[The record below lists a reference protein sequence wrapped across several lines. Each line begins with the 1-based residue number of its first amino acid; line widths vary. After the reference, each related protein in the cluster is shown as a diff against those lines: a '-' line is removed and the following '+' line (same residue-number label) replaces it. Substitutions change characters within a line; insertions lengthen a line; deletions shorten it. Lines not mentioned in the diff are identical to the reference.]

1 MKERKF
7 SGSIEELEF
16 VRAELEREKK
26 EEDSLFSKDWL
37 SRSIQDRVKLGIT
50 LYPLV
55 YEEQSFGR
63 EGSWILTFRFPNQE
77 EYPSKFQSGAPVQ
90 IGKNEDRVRAILV
103 SLHKERI
110 RIAIDEVPEWTEDGK
125 CFLDLLPDETSYKEM
140 FHALDAVIGAT
151 KGTRLYVNRELLLG
165 YGKPDPIIIRDG
177 DRSRILGRM
186 TGNLNESQRKAA
198 IKAVLSEDVTIIHG
212 PPGTGKT
219 TTLTEIISQ
228 LVAEGKRILVS
239 APTHSACD
247 LLVES
252 ISTRGIPVLRLGHP
266 ARISDAAL
274 HATLDYK
281 LFHHPDGKLLSEY
294 RRDVIEISKQVKKY
308 KRNFGEKEKEE
319 RKNLFQEVKELKKTI
334 RSMEK
339 GLIDS
344 LVSSHPVVVST
355 PVASARSVLEGR
367 QFDFCVL
374 DESSQGLEP
383 AFWIPILKS
392 DRVILAGDHKQL
404 PPSLFSEKNSLEFTL
419 FEKAA
424 ERLETSGRVFLLDTQ
439 YRMKDEISFFPSME
453 FYSNRLKS
461 GRPEP
466 ERISNFPETFPFG
479 NALQWIDTAGT
490 DSEEVAVDDSLT
502 NPFEADLQVRL
513 CTLLREN
520 NWSEEEIT
528 VLSPYRAQ
536 VRLISEKLREAGLTK
551 IGVSTIDS
559 FQGRENRCILL
570 GFVRSNS
577 EGRSGFLKESRRI
590 NVGMTRAKD
599 LLLCIG
605 DSSTLLEDPFL
616 SRLIRFVEDKEIFRT
631 AWEFRDP

>member
-7 SGSIEELEF
+7 SSSIEELEL

-37 SRSIQDRVKLGIT
+37 SRPLQDRVKLGIT

-55 YEEQSFGR
+55 YEEQSLGR

-103 SLHKERI
+103 SLHGEKI
-110 RIAIDEVPEWTEDGK
+110 RVAIEEVPEWIEDGK
-125 CFLDLLPDETSYKEM
+125 CFLDLLPDETSYREM
-140 FHALDAVIGAT
+140 FQALDQVASAA

-165 YGKPDPIIIRDG
+165 YGSPDPVAIRDG
-177 DRSRILGRM
+177 DRSRILERI
-186 TGNLNESQRKAA
+186 NPSLNDSQKNAVLHC
-198 IKAVLSEDVTIIHG
+198 VLSEDVSIVHG

-219 TTLTEIISQ
+219 TTLTEIVNQ
-228 LVAEGKRILVS
+228 LVEEGRKILVS

-252 ISTRGIPVLRLGHP
+252 ISAKGISVLRLGHP
-266 ARISDAAL
+266 ARIGEAVLNS
-274 HATLDYK
+274 TLDYK
-281 LFHHPDGKLLSEY
+281 LFHHSDGKLLNEY
-294 RRDVIEISKQVKKY
+294 RKDVIEISRQAKKY
-308 KRNFGEKEKEE
+308 KRNFGEKEREE
-319 RKNLFQEVKELKKTI
+319 RRNLFQEVKELKKTI

-344 LVSSHPVVVST
+344 LISSHPVIVST
-355 PVASARSVLEGR
+355 PVASSRSVLEGKT
-367 QFDFCVL
+367 FDFCVL
-374 DESSQGLEP
+374 DESSQALEP
-383 AFWIPILKS
+383 ASWIPILKS

-404 PPSLFSEKNSLEFTL
+404 PPTLFSDRNSLETTL

-424 ERLETSGRVFLLDTQ
+424 ERLEFSNRVFLLDTQ
-439 YRMKDEISFFPSME
+439 YRMKDEISSFPSME

-461 GRPEP
+461 GRPMS
-466 ERISNFPETFPFG
+466 ERTSNFPETFPFG
-479 NALQWIDTAGT
+479 NAFQWIDTAGT
-490 DSEEVAVDDSLT
+490 DSEEVSMDDSII
-502 NPFEADLQVRL
+502 NPFEADLEVRL
-513 CTLLREN
+513 CILLQEN
-520 NWSEEEIT
+520 NWPEEEIT
-528 VLSPYRAQ
+528 ILSPYRAQ
-536 VRLISEKLREAGLTK
+536 VRLLSEKLREAGLFK
-551 IGVSTIDS
+551 VQVSTIDS

-570 GFVRSNS
+570 GFVRSNP

-590 NVGMTRAKD
+590 NVGMTRARD

-616 SRLIRFVEDKEIFRT
+616 SKLIQFAEEKGVFRT
-631 AWEFRDP
+631 AWEF

>member
-7 SGSIEELEF
+7 SSSIEELEL

-37 SRSIQDRVKLGIT
+37 SRPLQDRVKLGIT

-103 SLHKERI
+103 SLHGEKI
-110 RIAIDEVPEWTEDGK
+110 RVAIEEVPEWIEDGK
-125 CFLDLLPDETSYKEM
+125 CFLDLLPDETSYREM
-140 FHALDAVIGAT
+140 FQALDQVASAA

-165 YGKPDPIIIRDG
+165 YGSPDPVAIRDG
-177 DRSRILGRM
+177 DRSRILERI
-186 TGNLNESQRKAA
+186 NPSLNDSQKNAVLHC
-198 IKAVLSEDVTIIHG
+198 VLSEDVSIVHG

-219 TTLTEIISQ
+219 TTLTEIVNQ
-228 LVAEGKRILVS
+228 LVEEGRKILVS

-252 ISTRGIPVLRLGHP
+252 ISAKGISVLRLGHP
-266 ARISDAAL
+266 ARIGEAVLNS
-274 HATLDYK
+274 TLDYK
-281 LFHHPDGKLLSEY
+281 LFHHSDGKLLNEY
-294 RRDVIEISKQVKKY
+294 RKDVIEISRQAKKY
-308 KRNFGEKEKEE
+308 KRNFGEKEREE
-319 RKNLFQEVKELKKTI
+319 RRNLFQEVKELKKTI

-344 LVSSHPVVVST
+344 LISSHPVIVST
-355 PVASARSVLEGR
+355 PVASSRSVLEGKT
-367 QFDFCVL
+367 FDFCVL
-374 DESSQGLEP
+374 DESSQALEP
-383 AFWIPILKS
+383 ASWIPILKS

-404 PPSLFSEKNSLEFTL
+404 PPTLFSDRNSLETTL

-424 ERLETSGRVFLLDTQ
+424 ERLEFSNRVFLLDTQ
-439 YRMKDEISFFPSME
+439 YRMKDEISSFSSME

-461 GRPEP
+461 GRPMS
-466 ERISNFPETFPFG
+466 ERTSNFPETFPFG
-479 NALQWIDTAGT
+479 NAFQWIDTAGT
-490 DSEEVAVDDSLT
+490 DSEEVSMDDSII
-502 NPFEADLQVRL
+502 NPFEADLEVRL
-513 CTLLREN
+513 CILLQEN
-520 NWSEEEIT
+520 NWPEEEIT
-528 VLSPYRAQ
+528 ILSPYRAQ
-536 VRLISEKLREAGLTK
+536 VRLLSEKLREAGLFK
-551 IGVSTIDS
+551 VQVSTIDS
-559 FQGRENRCILL
+559 FQGRENRCVLL
-570 GFVRSNS
+570 GFVRSNP

-590 NVGMTRAKD
+590 NVGMTRARD

-616 SRLIRFVEDKEIFRT
+616 SKLIQFAEEKGVFRT
-631 AWEFRDP
+631 AWEF

>member
-7 SGSIEELEF
+7 SSSIEELEL

-37 SRSIQDRVKLGIT
+37 SRPLQDRVKLGIT

-55 YEEQSFGR
+55 YEEQSLGR

-103 SLHKERI
+103 SLHGEKI
-110 RIAIDEVPEWTEDGK
+110 RVAIEEVPEWIEDGK
-125 CFLDLLPDETSYKEM
+125 CFLDLLPDETSYREM
-140 FHALDAVIGAT
+140 FQALDQVASAA

-165 YGKPDPIIIRDG
+165 YGSPDPVAIRDG
-177 DRSRILGRM
+177 DRSRILGRI
-186 TGNLNESQRKAA
+186 NPSLNDSQKNAVLHC
-198 IKAVLSEDVTIIHG
+198 VLSEDVSIVHG

-219 TTLTEIISQ
+219 TTLTEIVNQ
-228 LVAEGKRILVS
+228 LVEEGRKILVS

-252 ISTRGIPVLRLGHP
+252 ISAKGISVLRLGHP
-266 ARISDAAL
+266 ARIGEAVLNS
-274 HATLDYK
+274 TLDYK
-281 LFHHPDGKLLSEY
+281 LFHHSDGKLLNEY
-294 RRDVIEISKQVKKY
+294 RKDVIEISRQAKKY
-308 KRNFGEKEKEE
+308 KRNFGEKEREE
-319 RKNLFQEVKELKKTI
+319 RRNLFQEVKELKKTI

-344 LVSSHPVVVST
+344 LISSHPVIVST
-355 PVASARSVLEGR
+355 PVASARSVLEGKT
-367 QFDFCVL
+367 FDFCVL
-374 DESSQGLEP
+374 DESSQALEP
-383 AFWIPILKS
+383 ASWIPILKS

-404 PPSLFSEKNSLEFTL
+404 PPTLFSDRNSLETTL

-424 ERLETSGRVFLLDTQ
+424 ERLEFSNRVFLLDTQ
-439 YRMKDEISFFPSME
+439 YRMKDEISSFSSVE

-461 GRPEP
+461 GRPTP
-466 ERISNFPETFPFG
+466 ERTSNFPETFPFG
-479 NALQWIDTAGT
+479 NAFQWIDTAGT
-490 DSEEVAVDDSLT
+490 DSEEVSMDDSII
-502 NPFEADLQVRL
+502 NPFEADLEVRL
-513 CTLLREN
+513 CILLQEN
-520 NWSEEEIT
+520 NWPEEEIT
-528 VLSPYRAQ
+528 ILSPYRAQ
-536 VRLISEKLREAGLTK
+536 VRLLSEKLREAGLFK
-551 IGVSTIDS
+551 VQVSTIDS

-570 GFVRSNS
+570 GFVRSNP

-590 NVGMTRAKD
+590 NVGMTRARD

-616 SRLIRFVEDKEIFRT
+616 SKLIQFAEEKGVFRT
-631 AWEFRDP
+631 AWEF

>member
-7 SGSIEELEF
+7 SSSIEELEL

-37 SRSIQDRVKLGIT
+37 SRPLQDRVKLGIT

-55 YEEQSFGR
+55 YEEQSLGR

-103 SLHKERI
+103 SLHGEKI
-110 RIAIDEVPEWTEDGK
+110 RVAIEEVPEWIEDGK
-125 CFLDLLPDETSYKEM
+125 CFLDLLPDETSYREM
-140 FHALDAVIGAT
+140 FQALDQVASAA

-165 YGKPDPIIIRDG
+165 YGSPDPVAIRDG
-177 DRSRILGRM
+177 DRSRILGRI
-186 TGNLNESQRKAA
+186 NPSLNDSQKNAVLHC
-198 IKAVLSEDVTIIHG
+198 VLSEDVSIVHG

-219 TTLTEIISQ
+219 TTLTEIVNQ
-228 LVAEGKRILVS
+228 LVEEGRKILVS

-252 ISTRGIPVLRLGHP
+252 ISAKGISVLRLGHP
-266 ARISDAAL
+266 ARIGEAVLNS
-274 HATLDYK
+274 TLDYK
-281 LFHHPDGKLLSEY
+281 LFHHSDGKLLNEY
-294 RRDVIEISKQVKKY
+294 RKDVIEISRQAKKY
-308 KRNFGEKEKEE
+308 KRNFGEKEREE
-319 RKNLFQEVKELKKTI
+319 RRNLFQEVKELKKTI

-344 LVSSHPVVVST
+344 LISSHPVIVST
-355 PVASARSVLEGR
+355 PVASSRSVLEGKT
-367 QFDFCVL
+367 FDFCVL
-374 DESSQGLEP
+374 DESSQALEP
-383 AFWIPILKS
+383 ASWIPILKS

-404 PPSLFSEKNSLEFTL
+404 PPTLFSDRNSLETTL

-424 ERLETSGRVFLLDTQ
+424 ERLEFSNRVFLLDAQ
-439 YRMKDEISFFPSME
+439 YRMKDEISSFSSME

-461 GRPEP
+461 GRPMS
-466 ERISNFPETFPFG
+466 ERTSNFPETFPFG
-479 NALQWIDTAGT
+479 NAFQWIDTAGT
-490 DSEEVAVDDSLT
+490 DSEEVSMDDSII
-502 NPFEADLQVRL
+502 NPFEADLEVRL
-513 CTLLREN
+513 CILLQEN
-520 NWSEEEIT
+520 NWPEEEIT
-528 VLSPYRAQ
+528 ILSPYRAQ
-536 VRLISEKLREAGLTK
+536 VRLLSEKLREAGLFK
-551 IGVSTIDS
+551 VQVSTIDS

-570 GFVRSNS
+570 GFVRSNP

-590 NVGMTRAKD
+590 NVGMTRARD

-616 SRLIRFVEDKEIFRT
+616 SKLIQFAEEKGVFRT
-631 AWEFRDP
+631 AWEF

>member
-7 SGSIEELEF
+7 SDSIEELEL

-37 SRSIQDRVKLGIT
+37 SRPLQDRIKLGIT

-55 YEEQSFGR
+55 YEEQSLGR

-103 SLHKERI
+103 SLHGEKI
-110 RIAIDEVPEWTEDGK
+110 RVAIEEVPEWIEDGK
-125 CFLDLLPDETSYKEM
+125 CFLDLLPDETSYREM
-140 FHALDAVIGAT
+140 FQALDQVAGAT

-165 YGKPDPIIIRDG
+165 YGSPDPVVIRDG
-177 DRSRILGRM
+177 DRSRILGRI
-186 TGNLNESQRKAA
+186 NPSLNDSQKDAVLHC
-198 IKAVLSEDVTIIHG
+198 VLSEDVSIVHG

-219 TTLTEIISQ
+219 TTLTEIVCQ
-228 LVAEGKRILVS
+228 LVKEGRKVLVS

-252 ISTRGIPVLRLGHP
+252 ISAKGISVLRLGHP
-266 ARISDAAL
+266 ARIGEAVLNS
-274 HATLDYK
+274 TLDYK
-281 LFHHPDGKLLSEY
+281 LFHHSDGKLLNEY
-294 RRDVIEISKQVKKY
+294 RKNVIEISRQAKKY
-308 KRNFGEKEKEE
+308 KRNFGEKERDE
-319 RKNLFQEVKELKKTI
+319 RRNLFQEVKELKKTI

-344 LVSSHPVVVST
+344 LISSHPVIVST
-355 PVASARSVLEGR
+355 PVASARSVLEGKT
-367 QFDFCVL
+367 FDFCVL
-374 DESSQGLEP
+374 DESSQALEP
-383 AFWIPILKS
+383 ASWIPILKS

-404 PPSLFSEKNSLEFTL
+404 PPTLFSDRNSLETTL

-424 ERLETSGRVFLLDTQ
+424 ERLEFSNRVFLLDTQ
-439 YRMKDEISFFPSME
+439 YRMKDEISSFSSVE

-461 GRPEP
+461 GRPTP
-466 ERISNFPETFPFG
+466 ERTSNFPETFPFG
-479 NALQWIDTAGT
+479 NAFQWIDTAGT
-490 DSEEVAVDDSLT
+490 DSEEVSVDDSII
-502 NPFEADLQVRL
+502 NPFEADLEVRL
-513 CTLLREN
+513 CILLQEN
-520 NWSEEEIT
+520 DWPEEEIT
-528 VLSPYRAQ
+528 ILSPYRAQ
-536 VRLISEKLREAGLTK
+536 VRLLSEKLREAGLFK
-551 IGVSTIDS
+551 VQVSTIDS

-570 GFVRSNS
+570 GFVRSNP

-616 SRLIRFVEDKEIFRT
+616 SKLIQFAEEKGVFRT
-631 AWEFRDP
+631 AWEF

>member
-7 SGSIEELEF
+7 SSSIEELEL

-37 SRSIQDRVKLGIT
+37 SRLLQDRVKLGIT

-55 YEEQSFGR
+55 YEEQSLGR

-103 SLHKERI
+103 SLHGEKI
-110 RIAIDEVPEWTEDGK
+110 RVAIEEVPEWIEDGK
-125 CFLDLLPDETSYKEM
+125 CFLDLLPDETSYREM
-140 FHALDAVIGAT
+140 FQALDQVASAA

-165 YGKPDPIIIRDG
+165 YGSPDPVAIRDG
-177 DRSRILGRM
+177 DRSRILGRI
-186 TGNLNESQRKAA
+186 NPSLNDSQKNAVLHC
-198 IKAVLSEDVTIIHG
+198 VLSEDVSIVHG

-219 TTLTEIISQ
+219 TTLTEIVNQ
-228 LVAEGKRILVS
+228 LVEEGRKILVS

-252 ISTRGIPVLRLGHP
+252 ISAKGISVLRLGHP
-266 ARISDAAL
+266 ARIGEAVLNS
-274 HATLDYK
+274 TLDYK
-281 LFHHPDGKLLSEY
+281 LFHHSDGKLLNEY
-294 RRDVIEISKQVKKY
+294 RKDVIEISRQAKKY
-308 KRNFGEKEKEE
+308 KRNFGEKEREE
-319 RKNLFQEVKELKKTI
+319 RRNLFQEVKELKKTI

-344 LVSSHPVVVST
+344 LISSHPVIVST
-355 PVASARSVLEGR
+355 PVASSRSVLEGKT
-367 QFDFCVL
+367 FDFCVL
-374 DESSQGLEP
+374 DESSQALEP
-383 AFWIPILKS
+383 ASWIPILKS

-404 PPSLFSEKNSLEFTL
+404 PPTLFSDRNSLETTL

-424 ERLETSGRVFLLDTQ
+424 ERLEFSNRVFLLDTQ
-439 YRMKDEISFFPSME
+439 YRMKDEISSFSSME

-461 GRPEP
+461 GRPMS
-466 ERISNFPETFPFG
+466 ERTSNFPETFPFG
-479 NALQWIDTAGT
+479 NAFQWIDTAGT
-490 DSEEVAVDDSLT
+490 DSEEVSMDDSII
-502 NPFEADLQVRL
+502 NPFEADLEVRL
-513 CTLLREN
+513 CILLQEN
-520 NWSEEEIT
+520 NWPEEEIT
-528 VLSPYRAQ
+528 ILSPYRAQ
-536 VRLISEKLREAGLTK
+536 VRLLSEKLREAGLFK
-551 IGVSTIDS
+551 VQVSTIDS

-570 GFVRSNS
+570 GFVRSNP

-590 NVGMTRAKD
+590 NVGMTRARD

-616 SRLIRFVEDKEIFRT
+616 SKLIQFAEEKGVFRT
-631 AWEFRDP
+631 AWEF

>member
-7 SGSIEELEF
+7 SSSIEELEL

-37 SRSIQDRVKLGIT
+37 SRPLQDRVKLGIT

-90 IGKNEDRVRAILV
+90 IGKNENRVRAVLV
-103 SLHKERI
+103 SLHGEKI
-110 RIAIDEVPEWTEDGK
+110 RVAIEEAPEWIEDGK
-125 CFLDLLPDETSYKEM
+125 CFLDLLPDETSYREM
-140 FHALDAVIGAT
+140 FQALDQVASAA

-165 YGKPDPIIIRDG
+165 YGSPDPVAIRDG
-177 DRSRILGRM
+177 DRSRILERI
-186 TGNLNESQRKAA
+186 NPSLNDSQKNAVLHC
-198 IKAVLSEDVTIIHG
+198 VLSEDVSIVHG

-219 TTLTEIISQ
+219 TTLTEIVNQ
-228 LVAEGKRILVS
+228 LVEEGRKILVS

-252 ISTRGIPVLRLGHP
+252 ISAKGISVLRLGHP
-266 ARISDAAL
+266 ARIGEAVLNS
-274 HATLDYK
+274 TLDYK
-281 LFHHPDGKLLSEY
+281 LFHHSDGKLLNEY
-294 RRDVIEISKQVKKY
+294 RKDVIEISRQAKKY
-308 KRNFGEKEKEE
+308 KRNFGEKEREE
-319 RKNLFQEVKELKKTI
+319 RRNLFQEVKELKKTI

-344 LVSSHPVVVST
+344 LISSHPVIVST
-355 PVASARSVLEGR
+355 PVASSRSVLEGKT
-367 QFDFCVL
+367 FDFCVL
-374 DESSQGLEP
+374 DESSQALEP
-383 AFWIPILKS
+383 ASWIPILKS

-404 PPSLFSEKNSLEFTL
+404 PPTLFSDRNSLETTL

-424 ERLETSGRVFLLDTQ
+424 ERLEFSNRVFLLDTQ
-439 YRMKDEISFFPSME
+439 YRMKDEISSFSSME

-461 GRPEP
+461 GRPMS
-466 ERISNFPETFPFG
+466 ERTSNFPETFPFG
-479 NALQWIDTAGT
+479 NAFQWIDTAGT
-490 DSEEVAVDDSLT
+490 DSEEVSMDDSII
-502 NPFEADLQVRL
+502 NPFEADLEVRL
-513 CTLLREN
+513 CILLQEN
-520 NWSEEEIT
+520 NWPEEEIT
-528 VLSPYRAQ
+528 ILSPYRAQ
-536 VRLISEKLREAGLTK
+536 VRLLSEKLREAGLFK
-551 IGVSTIDS
+551 VQVSTIDS

-570 GFVRSNS
+570 GFVRSNP

-590 NVGMTRAKD
+590 NVGMTRARD

-616 SRLIRFVEDKEIFRT
+616 SKLIQFAEEKGVFRT
-631 AWEFRDP
+631 AWEF

>member
-7 SGSIEELEF
+7 SSSIEELEL

-37 SRSIQDRVKLGIT
+37 SRLLQDRVKLGIT

-55 YEEQSFGR
+55 YEEQSLGR

-103 SLHKERI
+103 SLHGEKI
-110 RIAIDEVPEWTEDGK
+110 RVAIEEVPEWIEDGK
-125 CFLDLLPDETSYKEM
+125 CFLDLLPDETSYREM
-140 FHALDAVIGAT
+140 FQALDQVASAA

-165 YGKPDPIIIRDG
+165 YGSPDPVAIRDG
-177 DRSRILGRM
+177 DRSRILGRI
-186 TGNLNESQRKAA
+186 NPSLNDSQKNAVLHC
-198 IKAVLSEDVTIIHG
+198 VLSEDVSIVHG

-219 TTLTEIISQ
+219 TTLTEIVNQ
-228 LVAEGKRILVS
+228 LVEEGRKVLVS

-252 ISTRGIPVLRLGHP
+252 ISAKGISVLRLGHP
-266 ARISDAAL
+266 ARIGEAVLNS
-274 HATLDYK
+274 TLDYK
-281 LFHHPDGKLLSEY
+281 LFHHSDGKLLNEY
-294 RRDVIEISKQVKKY
+294 RKDVIEISRQAKKY
-308 KRNFGEKEKEE
+308 KRNFGEKEREE
-319 RKNLFQEVKELKKTI
+319 RRNLFQEVKELKKTI

-344 LVSSHPVVVST
+344 LISSHPVIVST
-355 PVASARSVLEGR
+355 PVASSRSVLEGKT
-367 QFDFCVL
+367 FDFCVL
-374 DESSQGLEP
+374 DESSQALEP
-383 AFWIPILKS
+383 ASWIPILKS

-404 PPSLFSEKNSLEFTL
+404 PPTLFSDRNSLETTL

-424 ERLETSGRVFLLDTQ
+424 ERLEFSNRVFLLDTQ
-439 YRMKDEISFFPSME
+439 YRMKDEISSFSSME

-461 GRPEP
+461 GRPMS
-466 ERISNFPETFPFG
+466 ERTSNFPETFPFG
-479 NALQWIDTAGT
+479 NAFQWIDTAGT
-490 DSEEVAVDDSLT
+490 DSEEVSMDDSII
-502 NPFEADLQVRL
+502 NPFEADLEVRL
-513 CTLLREN
+513 CILLQEN
-520 NWSEEEIT
+520 NWPEEEIT
-528 VLSPYRAQ
+528 ILSPYRAQ
-536 VRLISEKLREAGLTK
+536 VRLLSEKLREAGLFK
-551 IGVSTIDS
+551 VQVSTIDS

-570 GFVRSNS
+570 GFVRSNP

-590 NVGMTRAKD
+590 NVGMTRARD

-616 SRLIRFVEDKEIFRT
+616 SKLIQFAEEKGVFRT
-631 AWEFRDP
+631 AWEF

>member
-7 SGSIEELEF
+7 SSSIEELEL

-37 SRSIQDRVKLGIT
+37 SRPLQDRVKLGIT

-55 YEEQSFGR
+55 YEEQSLGR

-103 SLHKERI
+103 SLHGEKI
-110 RIAIDEVPEWTEDGK
+110 RVAIEEVPEWIEDGK
-125 CFLDLLPDETSYKEM
+125 CFLDLLPDETSYREM
-140 FHALDAVIGAT
+140 FQALDQVASAA

-165 YGKPDPIIIRDG
+165 YGSPDPVAIRDG
-177 DRSRILGRM
+177 DRSRVLGRI
-186 TGNLNESQRKAA
+186 NPSLNDSQKNAVLHC
-198 IKAVLSEDVTIIHG
+198 VLSEDVSIVHG

-219 TTLTEIISQ
+219 TTLTEIVNQ
-228 LVAEGKRILVS
+228 LVEEGRKILVS

-252 ISTRGIPVLRLGHP
+252 ISAKGISVLRLGHP
-266 ARISDAAL
+266 ARIGEAVLNS
-274 HATLDYK
+274 TLDYK
-281 LFHHPDGKLLSEY
+281 LFHHSDGKLLNEY
-294 RRDVIEISKQVKKY
+294 RKDVIEISRQAKKY
-308 KRNFGEKEKEE
+308 KRNFGEKEREE
-319 RKNLFQEVKELKKTI
+319 RRNLFQEVKELKKTI

-344 LVSSHPVVVST
+344 LISSHPVIVST
-355 PVASARSVLEGR
+355 PVASSRSVLEGKT
-367 QFDFCVL
+367 FDFCVL
-374 DESSQGLEP
+374 DESSQALEP
-383 AFWIPILKS
+383 ASWIPILKS

-404 PPSLFSEKNSLEFTL
+404 PPTLFSDRNSLETTL

-424 ERLETSGRVFLLDTQ
+424 ERLEFSNRVFLLDTQ
-439 YRMKDEISFFPSME
+439 YRMKDEISSFSSME

-461 GRPEP
+461 GRPMS
-466 ERISNFPETFPFG
+466 ERTSNFPETFPFG
-479 NALQWIDTAGT
+479 NAFQWIDTAGT
-490 DSEEVAVDDSLT
+490 DSEEVSMDDSII
-502 NPFEADLQVRL
+502 NPFEADLEVRL
-513 CTLLREN
+513 CILLQEN
-520 NWSEEEIT
+520 NWPEEEIT
-528 VLSPYRAQ
+528 ILSPYRAQ
-536 VRLISEKLREAGLTK
+536 VRLLSEKLREAGLFK
-551 IGVSTIDS
+551 VQVSTIDS

-570 GFVRSNS
+570 GFVRSNP

-590 NVGMTRAKD
+590 NVGMTRARD

-616 SRLIRFVEDKEIFRT
+616 SKLIQFAEEKGVFRT
-631 AWEFRDP
+631 AWEF

>member
-7 SGSIEELEF
+7 SSSIEELEL

-37 SRSIQDRVKLGIT
+37 SRLLQDRVKLGIT

-55 YEEQSFGR
+55 YEEQSLGR

-103 SLHKERI
+103 SLHGEKI
-110 RIAIDEVPEWTEDGK
+110 RVAIEEVPEWIEDGK
-125 CFLDLLPDETSYKEM
+125 CFLDLLPDETSYREM
-140 FHALDAVIGAT
+140 FQALDQVASAA

-165 YGKPDPIIIRDG
+165 YGSPDPVAIRDG
-177 DRSRILGRM
+177 DRSRILGRI
-186 TGNLNESQRKAA
+186 NPSLNDSQKNAVLHC
-198 IKAVLSEDVTIIHG
+198 VLSEDVSIVHG

-219 TTLTEIISQ
+219 TTLTEIVNQ
-228 LVAEGKRILVS
+228 LVEEGRKILVS

-252 ISTRGIPVLRLGHP
+252 ISAKGISVLRLGHP
-266 ARISDAAL
+266 ARIGEAVLNS
-274 HATLDYK
+274 TLDYK
-281 LFHHPDGKLLSEY
+281 LFHHSDGKLLNEY
-294 RRDVIEISKQVKKY
+294 RKDVIEISRQAKKY
-308 KRNFGEKEKEE
+308 KRNFGEKEREE
-319 RKNLFQEVKELKKTI
+319 RRNLFQEVKELKKTI

-344 LVSSHPVVVST
+344 LISSHPVIVST
-355 PVASARSVLEGR
+355 PVASSRSVLEGKT
-367 QFDFCVL
+367 FDFCVL
-374 DESSQGLEP
+374 DESSQALEP
-383 AFWIPILKS
+383 ASWIPILKS

-404 PPSLFSEKNSLEFTL
+404 PPTLFSDRNSLETTL

-424 ERLETSGRVFLLDTQ
+424 ERLEFSNRVFLLDTQ
-439 YRMKDEISFFPSME
+439 YRMKDEISSFSSME

-461 GRPEP
+461 GRPMS
-466 ERISNFPETFPFG
+466 ERTSNFPETFPFG
-479 NALQWIDTAGT
+479 NAFQWIDTAGT
-490 DSEEVAVDDSLT
+490 DSEEVSMDDSII
-502 NPFEADLQVRL
+502 NPFEADLEVRL
-513 CTLLREN
+513 CILLQEN
-520 NWSEEEIT
+520 NWPEEEIT
-528 VLSPYRAQ
+528 ILSPYRAQ
-536 VRLISEKLREAGLTK
+536 VRLLSEKLREAGLFK
-551 IGVSTIDS
+551 VQVSTIDS
-559 FQGRENRCILL
+559 FQGRENRCVLL
-570 GFVRSNS
+570 GFVRSNP

-590 NVGMTRAKD
+590 NVGMTRARD

-616 SRLIRFVEDKEIFRT
+616 SKLIQFAEEKGVFRT
-631 AWEFRDP
+631 AWEF

>member
-7 SGSIEELEF
+7 SSSIEELEL

-37 SRSIQDRVKLGIT
+37 SRPLQDRVKLGIT

-55 YEEQSFGR
+55 YEEQSLGR

-103 SLHKERI
+103 SLHGEKI
-110 RIAIDEVPEWTEDGK
+110 RVAIEEVPEWIEDGK
-125 CFLDLLPDETSYKEM
+125 CFLDLLPDETSYREM
-140 FHALDAVIGAT
+140 FQALDQVASAA

-165 YGKPDPIIIRDG
+165 YGSPDPVAIRDG
-177 DRSRILGRM
+177 DRSRILGRI
-186 TGNLNESQRKAA
+186 NPSLNDSQKNAVLHC
-198 IKAVLSEDVTIIHG
+198 VLSEDVSIVHG

-219 TTLTEIISQ
+219 TTLTEIVNQ
-228 LVAEGKRILVS
+228 LVEEGRKVLVS

-252 ISTRGIPVLRLGHP
+252 ISAKGISVLRLGHP
-266 ARISDAAL
+266 ARIGEAVLNS
-274 HATLDYK
+274 TLDYK
-281 LFHHPDGKLLSEY
+281 LFHHSDGKLLNEY
-294 RRDVIEISKQVKKY
+294 RKDVIEISRQAKKY
-308 KRNFGEKEKEE
+308 KRNFGEKEREE
-319 RKNLFQEVKELKKTI
+319 RRNLFQEVKELKKTI

-344 LVSSHPVVVST
+344 LISSHPVIVST
-355 PVASARSVLEGR
+355 PVASSRSVLEGKT
-367 QFDFCVL
+367 FDFCVL
-374 DESSQGLEP
+374 DESSQALEP
-383 AFWIPILKS
+383 ASWIPILKS

-404 PPSLFSEKNSLEFTL
+404 PPTLFSDRNSLETTL

-424 ERLETSGRVFLLDTQ
+424 ERLEFSNRVFLLDTQ
-439 YRMKDEISFFPSME
+439 YRMKDEISSFSSME

-461 GRPEP
+461 GRPMS
-466 ERISNFPETFPFG
+466 ERTSNFPETFPFG
-479 NALQWIDTAGT
+479 NAFQWIDTAGT
-490 DSEEVAVDDSLT
+490 DSEEVSMDDSII
-502 NPFEADLQVRL
+502 NPFEADLEVRL
-513 CTLLREN
+513 CILLQEN
-520 NWSEEEIT
+520 NWPEEEIT
-528 VLSPYRAQ
+528 ILSPYRAQ
-536 VRLISEKLREAGLTK
+536 VRLLSEKLREAGLFK
-551 IGVSTIDS
+551 VQVSTIDS

-570 GFVRSNS
+570 GFVRSNP

-590 NVGMTRAKD
+590 NVGMTRARD

-616 SRLIRFVEDKEIFRT
+616 SKLIQFAEEKGVFRT
-631 AWEFRDP
+631 AWEF